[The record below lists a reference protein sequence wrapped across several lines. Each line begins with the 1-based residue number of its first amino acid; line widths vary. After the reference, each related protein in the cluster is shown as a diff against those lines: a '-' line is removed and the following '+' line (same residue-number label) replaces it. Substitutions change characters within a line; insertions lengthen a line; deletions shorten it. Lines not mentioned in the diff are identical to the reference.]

1 MRIVAALLI
10 FLVPAL
16 NYAQQQQPAPNQFF
30 EVGEDR
36 LVSTGGPDMPLVEP
50 YLAINPKDPNNML
63 AAAMVITKPDMS
75 GLDCAAFTSFDGG
88 RTWIRHDFGL
98 RNAGDPWVAY
108 LPDGT
113 AVLSILE
120 ITERDESPLLVYRST
135 DGGRTWPNKPI
146 SLGNNHDHSTLL
158 VDRFSKQFAGSLY
171 AVSAR
176 PWKNAA
182 GKSRN
187 AIYVAR
193 STDGGLTFP
202 DPVHVIASNLSYE
215 AHNPAIMFD
224 GTLLVPFADHR
235 RPGDRRRLERA
246 RDWLLTSSDGGKTFS
261 EPLLISESCS
271 GAGGWSS
278 VATGHPD
285 ARLRDRIYHLCAAN
299 QFAGIHVRYSDT
311 RGERWSDA
319 MRIDRPGNYES
330 YTRTPAMAVNKDGL
344 VGVAWYD
351 GRNDPS
357 TIKSAFRCQDI
368 YFTASLDGGE
378 TFLSDIK
385 ISSKRTC
392 PASPQHLPTALRFP
406 GGGEYMGLVATPD
419 GAFQILWAD
428 NRTGTYQLRIAT
440 VKVKEAPGK
449 NAL

>member
-1 MRIVAALLI
+1 MRIAAVALLLL
-10 FLVPAL
+10 LVSASH
-16 NYAQQQQPAPNQFF
+16 AQQQPAPNQPF
-30 EVGEDR
+30 EAGEDR
-36 LVSTGGPDMPLVEP
+36 LVSVGGPDLPLVEP
-50 YLAINPKDPNNML
+50 YLAVNPKDPNNML

-75 GLDCAAFTSFDGG
+75 GLDCAAFTTFDGG
-88 RTWIRHDFGL
+88 RTWTRHDFGL
-98 RNAGDPWVAY
+98 RNAGDPWVVF

-120 ITERDESPLLVYRST
+120 ITERDETPLLVFRST
-135 DGGRTWPNKPI
+135 DGGRTWPNKPV
-146 SLGNNHDHSTLL
+146 SLGNAHDHPTLL
-158 VDRFSKQFAGSLY
+158 VDRFSKQFTGILY

-176 PWKNAA
+176 PTKNAA

-193 STDGGLTFP
+193 SIDGGLTFP

-215 AHNPAIMFD
+215 ANNPAILPD

-235 RPGDRRRLERA
+235 RPGDRRRLERQ
-246 RDWLLTSSDGGKTFS
+246 RDWMITSTDGGKTFS
-261 EPLLISESCS
+261 EPMLISEACH

-278 VATGHPD
+278 IVAGNPD
-285 ARLRDRIYHLCAAN
+285 SRLRDRIYHLCAAS
-299 QFAGIHVRYSDT
+299 QFNGIQLRYSDN

-319 MRIDRPGNYES
+319 IRLDRTGNYEP
-330 YTRTPAMAVNKDGL
+330 YTRTPAMAVNKDGV
-344 VGVAWYD
+344 VGAVWYD

-357 TIKSAFRCQDI
+357 TIKGTFRCQDI

-378 TFLSDIK
+378 TFLPDAK

-392 PASPQHLPTALRFP
+392 AASPEHIPTALRFP
-406 GGGEYMGLVATPD
+406 AGGEYIGMVATPD
-419 GAFQILWAD
+419 GAFQILWSD

-440 VKVKEAPGK
+440 VKVKGSAVKSQP
-449 NAL
+449 